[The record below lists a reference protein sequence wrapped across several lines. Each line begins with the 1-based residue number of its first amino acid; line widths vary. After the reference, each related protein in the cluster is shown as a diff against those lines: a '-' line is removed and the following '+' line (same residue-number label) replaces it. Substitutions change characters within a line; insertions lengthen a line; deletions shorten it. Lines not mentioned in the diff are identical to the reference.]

1 MRAMEQKGEEYK
13 QAYLNH
19 PRNTALRRQSF
30 DYNALEVEKENLK
43 MREQWIKHWTYGEQE
58 QV

>member
-1 MRAMEQKGEEYK
+1 MEQKGEEYK